1 MKALKSLQDDIAQ
14 AIDSLVNEGIF
25 DARPDNRRIVIE
37 IPRDA
42 SHGDITTNAAMVL
55 SKEAR
60 MNPRDLANIIL
71 KKISSL
77 DDVKTGEIAGPGFIN
92 LWLDSNFWLA
102 QMGEILRTGT
112 AYGDS
117 NIGAGEQSFIG
128 KVNFVT
134 E

>member
-1 MKALKSLQDDIAQ
+1 MKALKTLQDDIAQ

-71 KKISSL
+71 KKY
-77 DDVKTGEIAGPGFIN
+77 
-92 LWLDSNFWLA
+92 LA
-102 QMGEILRTGT
+102 WMTLKQARLQGQALLI
-112 AYGDS
+112 YG
-117 NIGAGEQSFIG
+117 
-128 KVNFVT
+128 
-134 E
+134 